1 MGVAMGASGAPG
13 DTQIKGPQVSSRILS
28 SYGKAEE
35 LAFANG
41 NNEQVAGAGPH
52 AHRARKGLSYKTGE
66 PLENGKE
73 IQVKSQ

>member
-1 MGVAMGASGAPG
+1 MGVAMGASGAPE

-41 NNEQVAGAGPH
+41 NNTLPEQ
-52 AHRARKGLSYKTGE
+52 GLMHTEQESD
-66 PLENGKE
+66 
-73 IQVKSQ
+73 